1 MANPWGKKQPAHSW
15 DHGDKGGGN
24 PVTKRVFF
32 GDVSA
37 ETTVHEF
44 RRMVI
49 EEAGAIA
56 TLKQNPAGK
65 SWGLINLP
73 KLFCSGC

>member
-1 MANPWGKKQPAHSW
+1 MANPWGKKQAARSW
-15 DHGDKGGGN
+15 DHGGGQ

-56 TLKQNPAGK
+56 IVKQNPPGK

-73 KLFCSGC
+73 KLFCPGC